1 MSPRIKPSSSPS
13 PRRFFSRRRGGDVRR
28 GYALLIMMMMVT
40 LLLVSLAAG
49 LPSVYT
55 EGQRERE
62 EELIFRGNEYA
73 RAIALFR
80 RRFNRFP
87 NSVNEL
93 LRTNGI
99 RFLRHAYPDPM
110 SRSGKWR
117 FIHANIN
124 GTLLDSKTTNNLL
137 PAALANQ
144 QNPADAS
151 KGQSLFNGPGPP
163 TGTSSFL
170 GGGKEIQGAF
180 IAGVASSSTRESIRV
195 LNQRRHYDEWEF
207 LGVEGSAGVGSGGSV
222 GVGRPPA
229 QPAAPAQPAQPATP
243 ASPGPQIPSMPPLTD
258 QAVPPQ

>member
-13 PRRFFSRRRGGDVRR
+13 PSRFFSRRRGGDARQ

-40 LLLVSLAAG
+40 LLLVSLAAA

-73 RAIALFR
+73 RAIAQFR

-87 NSVNEL
+87 ISVNEL

-99 RFLRHAYPDPM
+99 RFLRHAYTDPM

-144 QNPADAS
+144 QNPAAAS
-151 KGQSLFNGPGPP
+151 KEQISASGPQA
-163 TGTSSFL
+163 GTSSFF
-170 GGGKEIQGAF
+170 GGGKEIQGGF
-180 IAGVASSSTRESIRV
+180 IAGVASGSTRESIRV
-195 LNQRRHYDEWEF
+195 LNHRRHYDEWEF
-207 LGVEGSAGVGSGGSV
+207 LGIEGSPGGVGG
-222 GVGRPPA
+222 PPA
-229 QPAAPAQPAQPATP
+229 QPAAAAQPATPAQTATP

-258 QAVPPQ
+258 QPVPPQ